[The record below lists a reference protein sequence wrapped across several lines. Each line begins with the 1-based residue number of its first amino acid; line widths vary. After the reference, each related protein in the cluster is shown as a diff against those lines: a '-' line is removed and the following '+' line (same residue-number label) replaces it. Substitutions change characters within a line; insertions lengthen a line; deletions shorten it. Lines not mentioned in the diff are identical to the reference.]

1 MIQRTDA
8 VLLRV
13 FPYSESS
20 QILVWL
26 SRDHGKIT
34 TLAKG
39 SQRPKS
45 PMLGHFDLFYTCEIL
60 YYEKEERQLHI
71 LKECFALKDRR
82 SFRTD
87 WRSCAAA
94 SYLSHLLYRI
104 NPAQAH
110 QAGLFESLDWS
121 LDYLHEEKAFAP
133 FLFWFEL
140 KLLRILGFAPQIQRC
155 TSCHTSIADVAG
167 PATFDLEHG
176 GICCSDCK
184 TGHTRHILPI
194 QPASV
199 AILSNWQRS
208 KNPRIAMN
216 TRLDAKQSHDIETL
230 LGRFIEYHLEIP
242 QANRDCALNIV
253 RHQFADGGCGD

>member
-8 VLLRV
+8 ILLRV

-34 TLAKG
+34 TMAKG
-39 SQRPKS
+39 AQRPKS
-45 PMLGHFDLFYTCEIL
+45 RMLGHFDLYYTCEIL
-60 YYEKEERQLHI
+60 YYEKEARQLHI
-71 LKECFALKDRR
+71 LKECSPLRDRR
-82 SFRTD
+82 YLRVD
-87 WRSCAAA
+87 WRGCAAA
-94 SYLSHLLYRI
+94 SYFAHLLYRI

-121 LDYLHEEKAFAP
+121 LDYLREKEGIAP

-140 KLLRILGFAPQIQRC
+140 KLLRLLGFSPQVRRC
-155 TSCHTSIADVAG
+155 TSCHKNIAEAAAPV
-167 PATFDLEHG
+167 TFDLEHG
-176 GICCSDCK
+176 GVRCSECRTEHAK
-184 TGHTRHILPI
+184 HVLQI

-199 AILSNWQRS
+199 AILSKWQHS
-208 KNPRIAMN
+208 KHPRIAMN
-216 TRLDAKQSHDIETL
+216 TRLDRKQNHDIETL

-242 QANRDCALNIV
+242 QTSRDCALEII
-253 RHQFADGGCGD
+253 RHQFAPA

>member
-39 SQRPKS
+39 AQRPKS
-45 PMLGHFDLFYTCEIL
+45 RMLGHFDLYYTCEVL
-60 YYEKEERQLHI
+60 YYEKEARQLHI
-71 LKECFALKDRR
+71 LKECSPLKDRR
-82 SFRTD
+82 SFRGE
-87 WRSCAAA
+87 WRACAAA
-94 SYLSHLLYRI
+94 SYLSHLMYRI

-110 QAGLFESLDWS
+110 QSGLFESLDWS
-121 LDYLHEEKAFAP
+121 LDYLHQNEASPP

-140 KLLRILGFAPQIQRC
+140 KLLRLLGLAPQIRRC
-155 TSCHTSIADVAG
+155 ASCHKNIADAPG
-167 PATFDLEHG
+167 PVTFDIEHG
-176 GICCSDCK
+176 GIRCSECK
-184 TGHTRHILPI
+184 TEHAKHVLQI

-208 KNPRIAMN
+208 RHPRIAIN
-216 TRLDAKQSHDIETL
+216 TRLDAKQAHDVETL
-230 LGRFIEYHLEIP
+230 LGRFIEYHLEIS
-242 QANRDCALNIV
+242 QTNRDCALEIMRHNIS
-253 RHQFADGGCGD
+253 AG